1 MIALFFSLGIF
12 VGLVFYEL
20 TGLTPGGIIVPGYI
34 ALYAHQPLRIL
45 GTLLTGLITL
55 ALGKLLLR
63 WIIAYGR
70 RRYGIFLLTGIGVKV
85 LVDYLLFNVGGFP
98 LGVYSIGIIIPGI
111 IANDMERQG
120 IGLTLLALGIVSLF
134 IYLIALFLPRGV
146 LL

>member
-45 GTLLTGLITL
+45 GTLLAGLITL
-55 ALGKLLLR
+55 ALGKLFLR
-63 WIIAYGR
+63 WTIAYGR
-70 RRYGIFLLTGIGVKV
+70 IRYGIFLLIGIGVQV
-85 LVDYLLFNVGGFP
+85 IINYLLFNVGRFP
-98 LGVYSIGIIIPGI
+98 LEIHSIGLIIPGI

-120 IGLTLLALGIVSLF
+120 IGLTLLSLGIVSLF
-134 IYLIALFLPRGV
+134 IYLIIISLPQGFL
-146 LL
+146 L

>member
-20 TGLTPGGIIVPGYI
+20 TGLTSGGIIVPGYI

-55 ALGKLLLR
+55 GLGKLLFR
-63 WIIAYGR
+63 GIIAYGR
-70 RRYGIFLLTGIGVKV
+70 RRYGIFLLIGIGVKV
-85 LVDYLLFNVGGFP
+85 LVDYLLFNVGEFP
-98 LGVYSIGIIIPGI
+98 LGIHSIGIIIPGI

-120 IGLTLLALGIVSLF
+120 IGLTLLSLGIVSLF
-134 IYLIALFLPRGV
+134 IYLIALFLPQGV